1 MIERGLREFPEEADK
16 MTDVISY
23 PFGYT
28 AVLVGEAFSSIDDLY
43 KRIVN
48 DELVVGGVSVV
59 GGDTL
64 TLPFSVG
71 TN

>member
-1 MIERGLREFPEEADK
+1 MIERGLREFPEEDDK

-23 PFGYT
+23 PFGYS
-28 AVLVGEAFSSIDDLY
+28 AVLVGEAFASIDDLY

-59 GGDTL
+59 GGNTL

-71 TN
+71 IS

>member
-23 PFGYT
+23 PFGYST
-28 AVLVGEAFSSIDDLY
+28 VLVGEAFASIDDLY
-43 KRIVN
+43 ERIIN
-48 DELVVGGVSVV
+48 DELVVGGVFVV
-59 GGDTL
+59 GGNTL

-71 TN
+71 TS

>member
-1 MIERGLREFPEEADK
+1 

-43 KRIVN
+43 ERIVN
-48 DELVVGGVSVV
+48 DELVVGGVSIV
-59 GGDTL
+59 DRNTL
-64 TLPFSVG
+64 TLPLTGGKGLWNWVG
-71 TN
+71 TCQEH

>member
-1 MIERGLREFPEEADK
+1 

-28 AVLVGEAFSSIDDLY
+28 AVLVGEVFASIDDLHEH
-43 KRIVN
+43 IIN

-59 GGDTL
+59 VRNTL
-64 TLPFSVG
+64 TLPL
-71 TN
+71 

>member
-28 AVLVGEAFSSIDDLY
+28 ATLVGEAFSSIDDLY
-43 KRIVN
+43 ERIVN

-59 GGDTL
+59 GGNTL

-71 TN
+71 IS

>member
-16 MTDVISY
+16 MINIISY

-28 AVLVGEAFSSIDDLY
+28 TVLVGEAFSSIDDLY
-43 KRIVN
+43 ERIVN

-59 GGDTL
+59 GGNTL
-64 TLPFSVG
+64 TLPLSVG
-71 TN
+71 TS

>member
-16 MTDVISY
+16 MTNVISY

-43 KRIVN
+43 EQIVN
-48 DELVVGGVSVV
+48 DELVVGGVLAVV
-59 GGDTL
+59 RNTL
-64 TLPFSVG
+64 TLPFSVM
-71 TN
+71 TC

>member
-1 MIERGLREFPEEADK
+1 MREFPEEADK
-16 MTDVISY
+16 MTDVIAY

-28 AVLVGEAFSSIDDLY
+28 AALVGEVFSSIDDLY
-43 KRIVN
+43 ERIVN

-59 GGDTL
+59 GGNTL

-71 TN
+71 IS

>member
-1 MIERGLREFPEEADK
+1 

-28 AVLVGEAFSSIDDLY
+28 AVLVEEAFASIDDLY
-43 KRIVN
+43 ERIVN

-59 GGDTL
+59 GWKHANTSL
-64 TLPFSVG
+64 AS
-71 TN
+71 

>member
-1 MIERGLREFPEEADK
+1 

-28 AVLVGEAFSSIDDLY
+28 ATLVGEAFSSIDDLY
-43 KRIVN
+43 ERIVN

-59 GGDTL
+59 GGNTL
-64 TLPFSVG
+64 TLPLSVG
-71 TN
+71 TS